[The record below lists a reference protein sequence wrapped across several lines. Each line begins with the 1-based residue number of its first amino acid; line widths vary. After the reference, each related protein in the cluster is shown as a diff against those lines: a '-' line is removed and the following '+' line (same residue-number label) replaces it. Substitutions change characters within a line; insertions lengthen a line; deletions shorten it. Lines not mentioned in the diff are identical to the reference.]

1 MLHLCINSLFWL
13 KYLSRVIGFGS
24 SHRAWQ
30 LARMDRICSQ
40 TWNQRAEK
48 TAAAVWF
55 PWKSTVGLLAIG
67 GCSGKLLKVLLS
79 LDHGTSVRALRCGT
93 SVRVE
98 LVKDGVAWHPFQ
110 ATNFHFKKVLRHL
123 RALGL
128 EGFGA
133 AGFDTPVFPNLKP
146 SHPQGLNILGFEI
159 SRV

>member
-1 MLHLCINSLFWL
+1 MCVVCVKCLF
-13 KYLSRVIGFGS
+13 
-24 SHRAWQ
+24 
-30 LARMDRICSQ
+30 LARIPKLYLLCTLRFTHPALHATSFDEGGRPHRLLYVHFFDLTECSH
-40 TWNQRAEK
+40 N
-48 TAAAVWF
+48 V
-55 PWKSTVGLLAIG
+55 L
-67 GCSGKLLKVLLS
+67 LLKGRPFSTTRFSTTTAQRTLR
-79 LDHGTSVRALRCGT
+79 GRGAANTSIPALP
-93 SVRVE
+93 
-98 LVKDGVAWHPFQ
+98 PFQ